1 MPDLLE
7 VRPRNEDLPQSRD
20 RGPRAERSSK
30 NGNQSSGTGRDEPS
44 RPLEGEDIETSHWE
58 DAHRWIGIYADLL
71 EFKRGLL
78 DRVERDL
85 TRLSPVARAA
95 AGRDLQIIRLQMEGY
110 QERLELWYRRVWDL
124 HGLRLDPERRT
135 IHYGA
140 ETAILTTREFQLLQ
154 FLLDRPNR
162 YYSVTQILAE
172 AWTQPGLLPEELR
185 TYVRHLRKVLA
196 TLGVPGDL
204 VNVPRR
210 GYSLRFR
217 EA

>member
-1 MPDLLE
+1 LLE
-7 VRPRNEDLPQSRD
+7 VRRRNEDLPQSRD
-20 RGPRAERSSK
+20 RGARAERSSK
-30 NGNQSSGTGRDEPS
+30 NGSQSSGTGRDESS

-58 DAHRWIGIYADLL
+58 DAHHWMSIYADLL

-78 DRVERDL
+78 DRVDRDL
-85 TRLSPVARAA
+85 TRLSPVARVA

-110 QERLELWYRRVWDL
+110 QERLELWHRRVWDL
-124 HGLRLDPERRT
+124 HGLGLDPERRT

-154 FLLDRPNR
+154 FLLDHPDR
-162 YYSVTQILAE
+162 YYSGTQILAE

-185 TYVRHLRKVLA
+185 THVRRLRKVLA

-204 VNVPRR
+204 VNLPRR

-217 EA
+217 DA